1 MSNNID
7 AILFDLDGTLWDS
20 AQAVANSWNQ
30 ALKELEIDKTLT
42 KDDIG
47 SVMGLLMNDIAD
59 KLFSEFDD
67 EKRDEILK
75 KCCGVEN
82 KYIEEH
88 GGILFDNLEETLT
101 ELSSKYKLA
110 IISNCQAGYIEAFL
124 KAHKLSQYFC
134 DFENPG
140 RTGLP
145 KGENIKL
152 VIERNNF
159 KNVVYVGDTQSDY
172 NATKVAGVRF
182 IYAKYGFGDVK
193 DYQYSIDSI
202 DSLPKYLE
210 TL

>member
-7 AILFDLDGTLWDS
+7 AVLFDLDGTLWDS
-20 AQAVANSWNQ
+20 AQAVANSWNE
-30 ALKELEIDKTLT
+30 ALKELGINKVLT

-182 IYAKYGFGDVK
+182 IYAKYGFGDVE